1 MTAADGLPR
10 EAGGA
15 PALAL
20 DHLVVAAATL
30 DDGIA
35 WCEATLGHAPR
46 AGGRHAFMGTHNRI
60 FSIAS
65 DRFARAY
72 LETIAIDP
80 AGTAPARPRWFGLD
94 EPALQ
99 QALESGP
106 RLIHW
111 AASCADIDASVAAFR
126 AAGFDPGSVLPAE
139 RATPDGILRWKISVR
154 PDGRRLVDGAVPTLL
169 EWGDVHPSSS
179 LPASGCSLQALAL
192 RGLPQSM
199 AALLRDAGVDVE
211 ATASAAAAAH
221 AVGGPPPSA
230 PTSTASH
237 PTDGSVPAPLVA
249 VIATRRGPVSLTS
262 IRLAH

>member
-1 MTAADGLPR
+1 VTTAGSSR
-10 EAGGA
+10 GKAGGA
-15 PALAL
+15 TALAL

-30 DDGIA
+30 EDGIA
-35 WCEATLGHAPR
+35 WCDATLGHVPS

-72 LETIAIDP
+72 LEIIAIDP

-94 EPALQ
+94 EPALR
-99 QALESGP
+99 QALDAGP

-111 AASCADIDASVAAFR
+111 AASCADIDATVAAFR
-126 AAGFDPGSVLPAE
+126 AAGFDPGAVLPAE

-179 LPASGCSLQALAL
+179 LPASGCSLQTLAV
-192 RGLPQSM
+192 RGLPESM
-199 AALLRDAGVDVE
+199 AALVLNAGVDVE
-211 ATASAAAAAH
+211 ATATAH
-221 AVGGPPPSA
+221 AARSAPSA
-230 PTSTASH
+230 RASTASQ
-237 PTDGSVPAPLVA
+237 PTDGSAPAPLVA

-262 IRLAH
+262 IRLAE